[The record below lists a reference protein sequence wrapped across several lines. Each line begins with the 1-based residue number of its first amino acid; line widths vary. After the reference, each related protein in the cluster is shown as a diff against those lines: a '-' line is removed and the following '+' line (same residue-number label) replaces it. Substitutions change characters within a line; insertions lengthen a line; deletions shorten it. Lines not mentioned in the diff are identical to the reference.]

1 MNWWTTLH
9 EGKMVLH
16 SEIRVDPNTNKV
28 ARRDQV
34 YDSTGDYIHPTEV
47 SFNIPNL
54 WHKQI
59 TAAGGVPCIDNKII
73 LMAKP
78 IGMFGDVEGFRVT
91 VARKGLKA
99 TDWVKENCY
108 LGKFNDTVKLCK
120 NRMHIQ
126 SVAKRKASSQFT
138 DELLSAFD

>member
-1 MNWWTTLH
+1 MIALETTSILQKSRSTFQTC
-9 EGKMVLH
+9 G
-16 SEIRVDPNTNKV
+16 TNKLQP
-28 ARRDQV
+28 QV
-34 YDSTGDYIHPTEV
+34 VCRALTTRLS
-47 SFNIPNL
+47 S
-54 WHKQI
+54 
-59 TAAGGVPCIDNKII
+59 
-73 LMAKP
+73 MAKP

-126 SVAKRKASSQFT
+126 SVAKRKKHHHNSQTNYFRRST
-138 DELLSAFD
+138 DEEANERYQAHHQGSWLTVP